1 MISRGPTREPAMDA
15 SAARWTALIA
25 LTLAASQAAA
35 EGLTIRPDTVAWPRW
50 QARVG
55 LTTAAAPSADFG
67 TTTQLQSARVF
78 GDYYFTGPGFGAG
91 RVGGGLRAT
100 SGLLSGSRLL
110 ALSAPT
116 LPSRQGLAFNLN
128 ARQAQTTLDGT
139 VEAAPV
145 PYLGVGYTGVS
156 LRGRW
161 GFSAD
166 VGLIGQGSGLGLTR
180 GATGAQSLDD
190 LLRDL
195 RLTPVLQLGVSYSF

>member
-1 MISRGPTREPAMDA
+1 MDA

-35 EGLTIRPDTVAWPRW
+35 EGLTVKPDTVVWPRW

-55 LTTAAAPSADFG
+55 LTTAAAPSAELG
-67 TTTQLQSARVF
+67 TTTPLQSARVF

-128 ARQAQTTLDGT
+128 ARQAQTTLDAN
-139 VEAAPV
+139 VDSAAPV

-156 LRGRW
+156 LHGRW

-166 VGLIGQGSGLGLTR
+166 VGLIGQGSGIGLSR
-180 GATGAQSLDD
+180 GATGAQTLDD

>member
-1 MISRGPTREPAMDA
+1 MNSRGPTREPAMDA
-15 SAARWTALIA
+15 SAARCTALIA
-25 LTLAASQAAA
+25 LALAASHAAA
-35 EGLTIRPDTVAWPRW
+35 EGLSIRPDTVVWPRW

-55 LTTAAAPSADFG
+55 LTTAPRAELG
-67 TTTQLQSARVF
+67 TITQLQSARLF

-100 SGLLSGSRLL
+100 SGLLSGSPAV

-116 LPSRQGLAFNLN
+116 LPSREGLAFNLST
-128 ARQAQTTLDGT
+128 RQTQTAFDGSVDT
-139 VEAAPV
+139 AAPV

-166 VGLIGQGSGLGLTR
+166 VGLMGQGSGLRLAR
-180 GATGAQSLDD
+180 SATAPQTLDD

>member
-1 MISRGPTREPAMDA
+1 MDA

-35 EGLTIRPDTVAWPRW
+35 EGLTVRPESVVWPRW

-55 LTTAAAPSADFG
+55 LTTAADPNAELG
-67 TTTQLQSARVF
+67 TTTQLQSARLF

-100 SGLLSGSRLL
+100 SGLLAGSRVL

-116 LPSRQGLAFNLN
+116 LPSQPGLTFNLS
-128 ARQAQTTLDGT
+128 ARQAAGALDDAGAT
-139 VEAAPV
+139 V

-161 GFSAD
+161 GFTAD
-166 VGLIGQGSGLGLTR
+166 VGLMGQGSGLRLTR
-180 GATGAQSLDD
+180 SASGPQSLDD

>member
-1 MISRGPTREPAMDA
+1 MDA
-15 SAARWTALIA
+15 SAARCTALIA
-25 LTLAASQAAA
+25 LALAASHAAA
-35 EGLTIRPDTVAWPRW
+35 EGLAIRPDTVAWPRW

-55 LTTAAAPSADFG
+55 VTTAAPHAELG
-67 TTTQLQSARVF
+67 TTMQLQSARLF

-100 SGLLSGSRLL
+100 SGLLSGSPAL

-116 LPSRQGLAFNLN
+116 LPSREGLVFNLS
-128 ARQAQTTLDGT
+128 ARQTQTPLDAS
-139 VEAAPV
+139 VDAAAPV

-166 VGLIGQGSGLGLTR
+166 VGLMGQGSGLRLAR
-180 GATGAQSLDD
+180 GATAPQSLDD
-190 LLRDL
+190 LLREL